1 MRVCA
6 CGRERKILPMQ
17 GLERNIYIYKKKKEG
32 KKKEEGKIGRRKERK
47 KKKKNER
54 RGKERKKRIHSGA
67 SVFRKTQ
74 SLIFVSREEETLRCI
89 HNRTR
94 AFHKTN
100 KNAGNKSNAKNSRG
114 ISNRIRFEREISF

>member
-1 MRVCA
+1 MRVLVRA
-6 CGRERKILPMQ
+6 GRKILPMQ
-17 GLERNIYIYKKKKEG
+17 GLERNIKNRKKKEKKKKGKEG
-32 KKKEEGKIGRRKERK
+32 RKKNRGKRKELKRKRRKKRK
-47 KKKKNER
+47 KER

-100 KNAGNKSNAKNSRG
+100 KNAANKSNAKNSRG
-114 ISNRIRFEREISF
+114 ISNRI